1 MAEKENTTNNQEIT
15 PEAYAALK
23 TELDAAKAAVD
34 TATQPLKER
43 IASLEADVKARDEVI
58 ATGKAVVEEKEK
70 SFASLS
76 QNFDQ
81 AIGAFKGAVL
91 KANPLI
97 PPELVTGATVAE
109 ITASVEKATAIVNK
123 VKEGLAKETQTQT
136 IPPGAPGRTEPD
148 TSGYSTTEKI
158 KLGIEKAKKKKES

>member
-1 MAEKENTTNNQEIT
+1 MAENTPSNQEIT
-15 PEAYAALK
+15 PEAYAAIK
-23 TELDAAKAAVD
+23 AELEAAKAAVD

-43 IASLEADVKARDEVI
+43 IASLEADVKTKNEAI
-58 ATGKAVVEEKEK
+58 TTQTAVVVEKEK

-81 AIGAFKGAVL
+81 AIGAFKSQVL
-91 KANPLI
+91 KANPLV
-97 PPELVTGATVAE
+97 PAELVTGATVAE

-123 VKEGLAKETQTQT
+123 VKEGLARETQTVT

-148 TSGYSTTEKI
+148 MSGYSATEKI
-158 KLGIEKAKKKKES
+158 KAGIEKARKKKEN